1 MSAITIIL
9 WIIVFAFLAFFAWNY
24 IRVRR
29 AAKYIPNAE
38 FESMMRRA
46 QVIDLRSPSEFR
58 RKHILGA
65 RNLPSEQF
73 KESVSALR
81 KDKPVLLYDNTRG
94 QLVARAVL
102 TLRKAGYKDLYVLK
116 NGLDYW
122 NGKVKEQ
129 G

>member
-1 MSAITIIL
+1 MSTVTIIL
-9 WIIVFAFLAFFAWNY
+9 WIIIFAFLAFFAWNY

-29 AAKYIPNAE
+29 AAKYISNAE
-38 FESMMRRA
+38 FENMMRKA
-46 QVIDLRSPSEFR
+46 QVVDLRSPSEFR

-73 KESVSALR
+73 KESLSALR

-94 QLVARAVL
+94 QLIARAVL
-102 TLRKAGYKDLYVLK
+102 ILKKAGYKDLYVLK

>member
-116 NGLDYW
+116 NGLEYW